1 MGRLVLI
8 IEELINFGSFY
19 YFVALIFDIMLI
31 LLCIK
36 MIMEN
41 IKVKN
46 NVHFYVARDMS
57 GSLWLYIGKPIRF
70 EKFFA
75 CGHGQILVS
84 SDDFPKYGL
93 NIHDFDNLKWED
105 GPLEVFVN
113 MED

>member
-1 MGRLVLI
+1 MDIL
-8 IEELINFGSFY
+8 
-19 YFVALIFDIMLI
+19 LIFPGFIVAFI
-31 LLCIK
+31 IVLCYEYKIR
-36 MIMEN
+36 N
-41 IKVKN
+41 LSAQLRNKVR
-46 NVHFYVARDMS
+46 FYVARDMS
-57 GSLWLYIGKPIRF
+57 DSLWLYIGKPIRF

>member
-1 MGRLVLI
+1 M
-8 IEELINFGSFY
+8 N
-19 YFVALIFDIMLI
+19 I
-31 LLCIK
+31 LLLFPGFIVAFIIVFCYEYKIR
-36 MIMEN
+36 N
-41 IKVKN
+41 LHTQLRNKVR
-46 NVHFYVARDMS
+46 FYVARDMS
-57 GSLWLYIGKPIRF
+57 GSLWLYMGKPIRF

-105 GPLEVFVN
+105 EPVEVFIN